1 MLGSGRIVTVVTTH
15 DFTVMIGSVTI
26 VTTQGFTVM
35 LGSVTIVTIV
45 STQGFTVM
53 LGSGSWS
60 NEGTDR
66 DSFGYVCELDCTTGD
81 GTQCIPTEA
90 AGVYFEYNG

>member
-1 MLGSGRIVTVVTTH
+1 MVLGSGRIVTEVTKH
-15 DFTVMIGSVTI
+15 D
-26 VTTQGFTVM
+26 FTVM

-45 STQGFTVM
+45 TIVTTQGFTVM

-66 DSFGYVCELDCTTGD
+66 DSYGYVCELDCTTGD